1 MNKTNIIKK
10 ILLIL
15 ILCFIVY
22 EVVSLGLTNKNESLM
37 DISLYIF
44 FISLALIIILSLIGL
59 IQRFKFK
66 TRKIQEKLLFE
77 KSEAKKLYSVSFD
90 KFYKSFKIKM
100 FLCNFNYFFSIF
112 LFLIFII
119 SSLIC
124 IKELHY
130 SLVLIDIFFIY
141 IVYKELSSY
150 PENITNVIDIK
161 ENDCPEIYEIF
172 TKAIEYTSF
181 DDDVSLCYTY
191 SNIIEIINQKNE
203 HIIAIGIFL
212 LITLSSD
219 ELFCAIVESL
229 EALKNNNIFHF
240 TKYNEE
246 LNKFKNNYRFNSI
259 FRNISNISYNQF
271 ESFISDSN
279 TLINYHLNKC
289 TKYNLPIEDY
299 KKDYL
304 SYLCKCEILNLYFS
318 NIVSHI
324 NPRKYEDEELP
335 PNFIFIIRDKI
346 NIFYNENKEKIKTQ
360 IVNRINSDIP
370 FNTLLFEDIKYYD
383 EDINFIDTLSFSTN
397 LQEALLLTNELTTT
411 IYELANYKYYN
422 MRTEYKYYQ
431 NLVLEYSKKESLSDY
446 ELYELSDAYFKTNE
460 IDKAVEICDIL
471 LNKYS
476 DKAFFYLEK
485 SRCLLS
491 LSNKEAFKYFIK
503 ANELCKNLDLE
514 ECMIYYEFCLH
525 QGYKEELETIN
536 NMIIEAKKNILNL
549 IRTPEV
555 VESSFSLE
563 EKDKIISFIISV
575 ENNCNIYFFD
585 LKYSEYIVHIVLLVT
600 SISFANKIT
609 SSLNQQVYFY
619 LHSNFNE
626 NIVFNTDY
634 EPSKIL
640 TKLNKIIKPYYVN
653 LHEPSENEEK
663 LENLDNK
670 KC

>member
-22 EVVSLGLTNKNESLM
+22 EAISLGLTNKNESFM
-37 DISLYIF
+37 DISLYVF

-59 IQRFKFK
+59 IQRFKIK
-66 TRKIQEKLLFE
+66 IRKIQEKLLFE
-77 KSEAKKLYSVSFD
+77 KSEAKKLYSISFD

-130 SLVLIDIFFIY
+130 FLVLIDIFFIY

-150 PENITNVIDIK
+150 PENIANVISIK

-219 ELFCAIVESL
+219 ELFSAIVESL

-271 ESFISDSN
+271 ESFFFDSN

-383 EDINFIDTLSFSTN
+383 EDVNFIDTLSFSTN

-431 NLVLEYSKKESLSDY
+431 NLVLEYSKKESLTDY
-446 ELYELSDAYFKTNE
+446 ELYELSDAYFKMNE

-491 LSNKEAFKYFIK
+491 LSNKEALKYFIK
-503 ANELCKNLDLE
+503 ANELCKDLDLE
-514 ECMIYYEFCLH
+514 ECKIYYEFCLH
-525 QGYKEELETIN
+525 EGYKEELETIN
-536 NMIIEAKKNILNL
+536 NMIIEAKKHILNL

-563 EKDKIISFIISV
+563 EKDKIISFIISL

-626 NIVFNTDY
+626 KIVFNTDY
-634 EPSKIL
+634 EHSKIL

-653 LHEPSENEEK
+653 LHEPSENEET
-663 LENLDNK
+663 LENLDN
-670 KC
+670 